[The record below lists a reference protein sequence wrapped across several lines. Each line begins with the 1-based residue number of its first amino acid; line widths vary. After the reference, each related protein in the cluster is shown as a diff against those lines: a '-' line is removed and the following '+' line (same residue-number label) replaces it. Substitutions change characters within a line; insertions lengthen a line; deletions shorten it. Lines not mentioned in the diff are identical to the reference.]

1 MIIVKTHEFLEKI
14 TATYILEKYPEAKVR
29 PRPYGATGIVIVE
42 NVPPEERENI
52 LKEIPEVE
60 KAIPVYAK
68 VEADLEKIAEAAA
81 EVAKRFIKPEDT
93 FAVRCVRRGKHNF
106 TSIDV
111 AVKAGERIQEVTQA
125 SVDLTN
131 PKRVV
136 RIEIFHDEA
145 YIGISPEQKRGY
157 KRGKPSVVSIL
168 RKISV
173 IQLPY
178 LGSGAREMGIR
189 IGRAAQTF
197 EIGELII
204 APMYYADGEEF
215 CEFLRGVLR
224 GRRTRLQVQKRTYHR
239 DVHEVPV
246 KVFDLYRA
254 LRDRMNEPIIV
265 TSAKGKP
272 IDEVAPTIAE
282 ILKKYDRVNVFIGS
296 REGIPTG
303 IYRFASVV
311 VDFFPGV
318 TFSTEFGIP
327 AAVTALVHAYLEHA

>member
-1 MIIVKTHEFLEKI
+1 MIIIKTHEMLEKI
-14 TATYILEKYPEAKVR
+14 TASYLIEKYPNAKVK
-29 PRPYGATGIVIVE
+29 PRPYGATGIVFLE

-60 KAIPVYAK
+60 KAIPIYAK

-106 TSIDV
+106 TSVDV
-111 AVKAGERIQEVTQA
+111 EVKAGERVKEATGA
-125 SVDLTN
+125 SVDLTR

-136 RIEIFHDEA
+136 WVEIFHNEA
-145 YIGISPEQKRGY
+145 YIGVSPDQKRGY
-157 KRGKPSVVSIL
+157 KRGKKNVVSVL

-197 EIGELII
+197 EIGELVI
-204 APMYYADGEEF
+204 APMYYADAEEF
-215 CEFLRGVLR
+215 EEFLRGVLR

-239 DVHEVPV
+239 EVRVVPIR
-246 KVFDLYRA
+246 VFDLYRT
-254 LRDRMNEPIIV
+254 LRDRMGEPIII

-303 IYRFASVV
+303 TFRFASVI